1 MPINETQRTVG
12 FMTASRY
19 LIQCFEDKKKFPAA
33 DVAPVRHGRWLEQ
46 HGESYLVFPMKYD
59 EDGLPVLQPYIT
71 YECSECGKVV
81 SKQYPYCNCGAKM
94 DGGNSDDNQ
103 I

>member
-1 MPINETQRTVG
+1 
-12 FMTASRY
+12 
-19 LIQCFEDKKKFPAA
+19 
-33 DVAPVRHGRWLEQ
+33 
-46 HGESYLVFPMKYD
+46 MKYD